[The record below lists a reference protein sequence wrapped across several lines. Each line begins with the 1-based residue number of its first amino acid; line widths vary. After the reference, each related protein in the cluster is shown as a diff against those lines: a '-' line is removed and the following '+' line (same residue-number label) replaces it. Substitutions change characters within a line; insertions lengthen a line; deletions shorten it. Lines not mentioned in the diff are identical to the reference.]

1 MDIDPRDTKL
11 AKLQEQMAKILAVV
25 KEELK
30 IRKDTKEQLA
40 KEAQL
45 ATALKTASTSCTG
58 QRPPTSLMALAEL
71 KQRGNTKPS
80 TPLYETQ
87 VCYYCKREGHRTYRW
102 QELLKD
108 KEQGLVRR
116 NGKDWYLPNGQH
128 IPWNPARTIRT
139 VLAEASADPQMQE
152 AARKLAESLKS
163 GKTQAPATMKTSAQ
177 TIVWD
182 PPQLGERSQAPK

>member
-71 KQRGNTKPS
+71 KQRSLITSDWNHLTNFKQNKKIIKNTL
-80 TPLYETQ
+80 T
-87 VCYYCKREGHRTYRW
+87 
-102 QELLKD
+102 KD
-108 KEQGLVRR
+108 H
-116 NGKDWYLPNGQH
+116 YF
-128 IPWNPARTIRT
+128 
-139 VLAEASADPQMQE
+139 
-152 AARKLAESLKS
+152 S
-163 GKTQAPATMKTSAQ
+163 GKQNKFINHICNNPTAYSV
-177 TIVWD
+177 I
-182 PPQLGERSQAPK
+182 LLIN